1 MYNVYMEYSNVFD
14 LIADIFKQTNTRG
27 ILIGGFAINYYKVTR
42 NTVDVD
48 FLITVK
54 DYEKTINALLL
65 SGYRKDSAGEV
76 FTRLTSDDLKFIDL
90 DFMCVDEETFAKVL
104 KEGICIKIAGH
115 DFIVPSLIH
124 LIALKLHAIKCNPQM
139 RIFKDLPDIVGLIKA
154 NRLDPLTNE
163 FKEWCLKYGTEDIYN
178 KIIG

>member
-1 MYNVYMEYSNVFD
+1 MVMKYDNVFD
-14 LIADIFKQTNTRG
+14 LIADTFNQTNTIG

-54 DYEKTINALLL
+54 DYEKAIDALMA
-65 SGYRKDSAGEV
+65 SGYRKDYAGEV
-76 FTRLTSDDLKFIDL
+76 FTRLTSDESKFIDL
-90 DFMCVDEETFAKVL
+90 DFMFVDEETFAKIM
-104 KEGICIKIAGH
+104 KDGITIQIAGH
-115 DFIVPSLIH
+115 DFIMPSLMH

-139 RIFKDLPDIVGLIKA
+139 RILKDLPDIVSLIKV
-154 NRLDPLTNE
+154 NRIDPLTNE
-163 FKEWCLKYGTEDIYN
+163 FKEWCLKYGTEDIYK